1 MARISVEKD
10 EPLLEALLRQGHELA
25 HDCGGLLACASCMVI
40 VREGAER
47 LDPAL
52 EDEQDILDRAS
63 FSQPGARLACQASGQ
78 GGDIVMDIPRAEAP
92 RLAFGPGA
100 RAVTLTE
107 RAARHFAVQ
116 LAKRASACGVR
127 LAVKPAGCSGMG
139 YRVDFA
145 DAVRDGDS
153 VFETGPIRILVDT
166 ASLPYVQGAS
176 IDVVPEGL
184 ARRLR
189 FDNPNVKQTCG
200 CGESFGV

>member
-1 MARISVEKD
+1 MARISLGKD
-10 EPLLEALLRQGHELA
+10 EPLLAALQRQGHEIA
-25 HDCGGLLACASCMVI
+25 HDCGGALACASCMVI

-63 FSQPGARLACQASGQ
+63 FSQPGARLACQAAGP
-78 GGDIVMDIPRAEAP
+78 GGEIALDIPRADAP

-107 RAARHFAVQ
+107 RAARHFALQ
-116 LAKRASACGVR
+116 LAKHPDACGVR
-127 LAVKPAGCSGMG
+127 LAVEPAGCSGMG

-153 VFETGPIRILVDT
+153 VFQTGPIRILVDT

-176 IDVVPEGL
+176 IDAVQEGL

-189 FDNPNVKQTCG
+189 FDNPNVRQTCG